1 MSRLALYRKWRPM
14 TFRDVVEQRHV
25 VDTLRNAIRS
35 DAIGH
40 AYLFCGTRGTGKTTM
55 AKIFSR
61 AVNCLNPREGDPC
74 NECSVCRGILD
85 GSILDVVE
93 MDAASNNSV
102 DNIRDIR
109 DEVVYAPAVA
119 KYKVY
124 IIDEVHML
132 SSGAFNALLKTLEEP
147 PDRVVFILA
156 TTEPQ
161 KLPATVLS
169 RCQRFDFKRITE
181 NGIAERLGEIAGDC
195 GITVTSDALLFLARL
210 SGGALRDAISLLDQL
225 TTLGRTEIDIRD
237 VNEMAGFAS
246 NQRIRALAGALEAG
260 DIQAAWL
267 QLDTLMREGRDLSQ
281 LCVQLLAWYRNVLLL
296 QLGGDSSPLLDIH
309 PDDLA
314 DAKAAAVRLGGEE
327 LAAWLRELSEHE
339 LRLRRTDNPRIL
351 MEVLLLRLCT
361 RATGR
366 SGVTPAM
373 PVSAA
378 GSALVHSGPA
388 GDRTGASRGG
398 VATPAPVSAPPA
410 VPSADTT
417 DERLNRLERQMAD
430 LVRLMENGTGRFV
443 ASQASAASPQR
454 PAASR
459 ESAVADAGT
468 RKVSAASA
476 ATMAGG
482 VATAFTAWPRI
493 IDEIRRSGPSR
504 PGGMKLFAYILDT
517 ECVQAGDDQLRVVV
531 SQDDLLKR
539 KVLSQSDSLA
549 MMAEAAQSV
558 TGQAWQFKIIDPKE
572 AATLR
577 TGMPAAKPAGESRA
591 STRDAPA
598 IPRATA
604 EHPAPDGRPVAP
616 TGPGSRMDDAASRPD
631 DAGSRAAGARQAPPA
646 DAEPGNEGLWDG
658 PGDAFG
664 EERIPS
670 IASTGDEA
678 LDRLLDF
685 GRETGIPIVVQD
697 EEG

>member
-25 VDTLRNAIRS
+25 VETLRNAIRS

-61 AVNCLNPREGDPC
+61 AVNCLNPQEGDPC
-74 NECSVCRGILD
+74 NACSVCRGILD

-132 SSGAFNALLKTLEEP
+132 SAGAFNALLKTLEEP
-147 PDRVVFILA
+147 PERVVFILA

-181 NGIAERLGEIAGDC
+181 TGIAERLGEIAADC
-195 GITVTSDALLFLARL
+195 GITVAPDALLFLARL
-210 SGGALRDAISLLDQL
+210 SGGAMRDAISLLDQL
-225 TTLGRTEIDIRD
+225 TTLGRTSVDIRD

-246 NQRIRALAGALEAG
+246 NHRIRELAGALEAG
-260 DIQAAWL
+260 DIQAAWT
-267 QLDTLMREGRDLSQ
+267 QLDALMREGRDLSQ
-281 LCVQLLAWYRNVLLL
+281 LCVQLLSWYRNVLLL
-296 QLGGDSSPLLDIH
+296 QLGGEASPLLDLH

-314 DAKAAAVRLGGEE
+314 DAKQAGARLSGEE

-361 RATGR
+361 RTTGR
-366 SGVTPAM
+366 SASAGAGM
-373 PVSAA
+373 AHGSAA
-378 GSALVHSGPA
+378 SGVRPDRVPAAPAASGPV
-388 GDRTGASRGG
+388 GG
-398 VATPAPVSAPPA
+398 PQ
-410 VPSADTT
+410 
-417 DERLNRLERQMAD
+417 DERLSRLERQVAE
-430 LVRLMENGTGRFV
+430 LVRQIESGAGRFIASQATAASPNRPAAAREETTASPGSRKASNASASVSENGT
-443 ASQASAASPQR
+443 
-454 PAASR
+454 
-459 ESAVADAGT
+459 
-468 RKVSAASA
+468 
-476 ATMAGG
+476 
-482 VATAFTAWPRI
+482 ATAFAAWPRV

-517 ECVQAGDDQLRVVV
+517 ECIQAGDDQLRVVV
-531 SQDDLLKR
+531 SADDLLKK

-558 TGQAWQFKIIDPKE
+558 TGQVWQFKVVDQKE
-572 AATLR
+572 AASLRAGAAPTKGRAEGTLSAPS
-577 TGMPAAKPAGESRA
+577 GVAAPSSRGA
-591 STRDAPA
+591 LQGSPDSR
-598 IPRATA
+598 INVGGG
-604 EHPAPDGRPVAP
+604 PDGSMGGEGMEHAP
-616 TGPGSRMDDAASRPD
+616 N
-631 DAGSRAAGARQAPPA
+631 
-646 DAEPGNEGLWDG
+646 GNEGLWDG
-658 PGDAFG
+658 PGDAAYG
-664 EERIPS
+664 EPS
-670 IASTGDEA
+670 PLASTGDEA

>member
-25 VDTLRNAIRS
+25 VDTLRNAVRS
-35 DAIGH
+35 DAVGH

-61 AVNCLNPREGDPC
+61 AVNCLNPQDGDPC

-85 GSILDVVE
+85 GSILDVIE

-132 SSGAFNALLKTLEEP
+132 SAGAFNALLKTLEEP
-147 PDRVVFILA
+147 PDRVVFVLA

-181 NGIAERLGEIAGDC
+181 NGIAERLGEIAADC
-195 GITVTSDALLFLARL
+195 GITVTPDALLFLARL
-210 SGGALRDAISLLDQL
+210 SGGAMRDAISLLDQL

-246 NQRIRALAGALEAG
+246 NQRIRELAGALEAG
-260 DIQAAWL
+260 DIQASWL
-267 QLDTLMREGRDLSQ
+267 QLDALMREGRDLSQ

-296 QLGGDSSPLLDIH
+296 QLGGEASPLLDIH

-314 DAKAAAVRLGGEE
+314 DAKAAAGRIGGEE

-361 RATGR
+361 RTTGR
-366 SGVTPAM
+366 SGTASTASASVAGTMQASADASGARPGAAPAAM
-373 PVSAA
+373 PAVVQAA
-378 GSALVHSGPA
+378 GPQ
-388 GDRTGASRGG
+388 
-398 VATPAPVSAPPA
+398 
-410 VPSADTT
+410 
-417 DERLNRLERQMAD
+417 DERLNRLERQVAD
-430 LVRLMENGTGRFV
+430 LVRHIESGAGRYI
-443 ASQASAASPQR
+443 ASQATAASPQR
-454 PAASR
+454 PAATR
-459 ESAVADAGT
+459 ETAAAPAGAKKTQTLAD
-468 RKVSAASA
+468 ASA
-476 ATMAGG
+476 AGG
-482 VATAFTAWPRI
+482 AATPFAAWPRV

-517 ECVQAGDDQLRVVV
+517 ECVQAGDDQLRVVLAT
-531 SQDDLLKR
+531 DDLLKR

-549 MMAEAAQSV
+549 MMAEAAKTV
-558 TGQAWQFKIIDPKE
+558 TGQAWQFKVIDPKE
-572 AATLR
+572 AASLR
-577 TGMPAAKPAGESRA
+577 AGTGAPRPTSEGRSSNPAAQANHAAAARHS
-591 STRDAPA
+591 D
-598 IPRATA
+598 
-604 EHPAPDGRPVAP
+604 HDDRPVSPA
-616 TGPGSRMDDAASRPD
+616 
-631 DAGSRAAGARQAPPA
+631 DAGSRMESTPQASPA
-646 DAEPGNEGLWDG
+646 DFEPGNEGLWDG
-658 PGDAFG
+658 PEG
-664 EERIPS
+664 EFRETGIPS
-670 IASTGDEA
+670 MASTGDEA